1 MDEKLQNIYNAILEG
16 DKDAAEE
23 NIKSALETGVGA
35 TQLLDEAMIPAMREV
50 GKRFE
55 DGDYFVPEML
65 VAARA
70 MQGGLNL
77 VRPLLLKAGV
87 KPLGSVVMGTVKG
100 DLHDIG
106 KNLVS
111 IMLEG
116 AGFTI
121 HDLGIDVPPEKFVQA
136 VQELHPD
143 VVGISA
149 MLTTTMPGMKTV
161 VDMLAS
167 AGLREQVKVIVGGAP
182 LTESFAQQIGA
193 DGFASDA
200 SRATTLVRSLID
212 TKENA

>member
-70 MQGGLNL
+70 MQSGLNL

-87 KPLGSVVMGTVKG
+87 KPVGSVVMGTVKG

-167 AGLREQVKVIVGGAP
+167 TGLREQVKVIVGGAP

>member
-16 DKDAAEE
+16 DKDATEK
-23 NIKSALETGVGA
+23 NIKSALKTGVGA

-87 KPLGSVVMGTVKG
+87 KPVGSVVMGTVKG

-161 VDMLAS
+161 LEMLAS

-212 TKENA
+212 TKKNA